1 MSLDPDYEDDTT
13 KSTETRSRFLSC
25 PNGTSSA
32 NFGAKIGL
40 LSAIPA
46 SLVGTSVALVTIGT
60 VTSVGALAGGLAAG
74 AAAFCLCTG
83 VGVAIGAGVGVV
95 VGTVMAARQKRS
107 REREETMLISRTGV

>member
-1 MSLDPDYEDDTT
+1 MSLDQDCEYDTT
-13 KSTETRSRFLSC
+13 KSRTKFLFC
-25 PNGTSSA
+25 QNGTSA
-32 NFGAKIGL
+32 TNFGAKIGL

-46 SLVGTSVALVTIGT
+46 SLVGTSVALMTTST

-83 VGVAIGAGVGVV
+83 VGVAIGAGVGVA
-95 VGTVMAARQKRS
+95 VGTVIGARQKRS